1 MGNGFIRIIEVTK
14 RFDHRAVLD
23 HVSLDVAEGEIVAL
37 LGPSGCGKTT
47 LLRLIAGLE
56 TPDVGEVWIQGQRV
70 AVARQS
76 LVPPHTRNLGFVF
89 QDLALWPHLTVA
101 GNLGFVLGAARV
113 GKRER
118 QEQID
123 EVLRLLHIE
132 AFAQN
137 YPNQL
142 SGGEQQRVAIARAI
156 VARPRL
162 LLLDE
167 PLSNLD
173 ADLKSILLRE
183 LAALQQRLRVTTILV
198 THDRDEAATFAHRVV
213 MMKRGQVEQ
222 GNVTELLSAQVK
234 ATSGRR
240 DRMVSRPPR
249 DVEHTT

>member
-113 GKRER
+113 GKRA
-118 QEQID
+118 
-123 EVLRLLHIE
+123 VSSLR
-132 AFAQN
+132 
-137 YPNQL
+137 
-142 SGGEQQRVAIARAI
+142 
-156 VARPRL
+156 
-162 LLLDE
+162 
-167 PLSNLD
+167 PL
-173 ADLKSILLRE
+173 
-183 LAALQQRLRVTTILV
+183 
-198 THDRDEAATFAHRVV
+198 
-213 MMKRGQVEQ
+213 
-222 GNVTELLSAQVK
+222 
-234 ATSGRR
+234 
-240 DRMVSRPPR
+240 
-249 DVEHTT
+249 